1 MPTLAVMRLKD
12 GQRKAEKGI
21 RSLDG
26 AIVRPKLHFHCYS
39 HACGQTQ
46 GHALSQIRSVGMYVR
61 HTAVR
66 GRHS

>member
-39 HACGQTQ
+39 HACGQSPAQ
-46 GHALSQIRSVGMYVR
+46 ARSQIRNVGMYVR
-61 HTAVR
+61 HMAVR
-66 GRHS
+66 GKHS

>member
-1 MPTLAVMRLKD
+1 MPTQTAMRLKD
-12 GQRKAEKGI
+12 RQRKAEKGI
-21 RSLDG
+21 GSPG
-26 AIVRPKLHFHCYS
+26 GVIVRPKLHFHCYS

-61 HTAVR
+61 YTAVR